1 MLLAGRA
8 ASSAVLV
15 DQPRSILRNTC
26 GLRLAGWRRRL
37 SSPRSRPKL
46 AAMFGIET

>member
-26 GLRLAGWRRRL
+26 GLRLAGW
-37 SSPRSRPKL
+37 PQTVVAEIQAKL